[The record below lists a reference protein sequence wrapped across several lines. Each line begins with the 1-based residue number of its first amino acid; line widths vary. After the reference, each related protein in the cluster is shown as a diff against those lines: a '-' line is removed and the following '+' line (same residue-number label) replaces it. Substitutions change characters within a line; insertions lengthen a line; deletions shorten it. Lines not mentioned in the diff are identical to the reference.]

1 MPVIGVFMCMRVFAD
16 KVCIRSMDFL
26 TGINGLLVGMRRG
39 RRWQSE
45 RAYE

>member
-1 MPVIGVFMCMRVFAD
+1 VPVIGVFMCMRVFAD

-26 TGINGLLVGMRRG
+26 TGINGLLVRMRG
-39 RRWQSE
+39 VGRWQSE